1 MVLPEI
7 RLLQAAIVL
16 AEELS
21 FSRAAER
28 LHIEQSTL
36 RKRIHELEEQV
47 DLRLFQRNHQVV
59 ELTEAGRH
67 FVEDARS
74 AVLHAER
81 AVHGARAAQNG
92 ADVSL
97 NIGRSQYVDPYLIT
111 AFQSIHLPLFPNLKV
126 KLWSHFSHELA
137 HMVAAGRLDLALVVA
152 VPNFQSLTFLTVAE
166 APLYIALPRS
176 EAIARRAELT
186 LEDLR
191 PYDWILPASHI
202 NPYFFERVQAA
213 ASAKGIMPPDRH
225 YIVAAEEASA
235 LVLAHRGAAFLT
247 RENAWRISCNEIAIR
262 PLAEDSLKLVTRLAT
277 RADDKTNLVREYVRA
292 AARKLETIRPPQQR
306 DFALSG

>member
-21 FSRAAER
+21 FPRAAER

-36 RKRIHELEEQV
+36 SKRIHELEEQI

-67 FVEDARS
+67 FVEHARS

-92 ADVSL
+92 ADELL
-97 NIGRSQYVDPYLIT
+97 NIGRSQYTDPYLVT
-111 AFQSIHLPLFPNLKV
+111 AIQSIRLPLFPKLKV

-137 HMVAAGRLDLALVVA
+137 HMVAAGRLDMALVIA
-152 VPNFQSLTFLTVAE
+152 VPDFQSLTFLTVAE
-166 APLYIALPRS
+166 APLFIALPRS
-176 EAIARRAELT
+176 EAISCQTDLR
-186 LEDLR
+186 LED
-191 PYDWILPASHI
+191 
-202 NPYFFERVQAA
+202 
-213 ASAKGIMPPDRH
+213 
-225 YIVAAEEASA
+225 
-235 LVLAHRGAAFLT
+235 
-247 RENAWRISCNEIAIR
+247 IR
-262 PLAEDSLKLVTRLAT
+262 S
-277 RADDKTNLVREYVRA
+277 
-292 AARKLETIRPPQQR
+292 
-306 DFALSG
+306 S